1 MAEKLKVIVCQHG
14 SRRRYAVARMLEK
27 SDSLVS
33 LYTDSYSNSPLG
45 ILSSYLSKFLN
56 IPSLNRLSNR
66 KVIGIP
72 KNKIKH
78 CDYLHI
84 VELFQKLLKINK
96 NGFELYQQRNRILSK
111 EMISWGVNGTNVVYT
126 MFRENID
133 FLKWTKG
140 NNVKLAVDVF
150 ISPITHDILIE
161 ETKKLPS
168 WKTDEDLNNSHLLKE
183 NWETVADLAD
193 ILICPSQWVADGVRA
208 CTPSAYH
215 KVRVVPYGCSIDYKG
230 LTNNP
235 IKGRVF
241 FAGGDA
247 LRKGLYYLAVATT
260 SLKNKGLDL
269 DVRVAG
275 SLPSN
280 VVNDPVCRDLNF
292 LGKLNKSEMEE
303 EFLTAEVF
311 TLPSLSEG
319 FAGVVAESIA
329 AGCPVVVTHE
339 AGTPVINGK
348 EGIIVEARNSHSL
361 EMGLFKMLT
370 DTDFR
375 NKCASNCI
383 KNFDFYSEQRWNDRL
398 IHVLQGLVFK

>member
-27 SDSLVS
+27 SDALVF

-45 ILSSYLSKFLN
+45 ILSSYLSKFMN
-56 IPSLNRLSNR
+56 IASLNRLSNR
-66 KVIGIP
+66 KIIGIP
-72 KNKIKH
+72 NGKIKY
-78 CDYLHI
+78 CDYMHI
-84 VELFQKLLKINK
+84 VEFFQKCFKVDK
-96 NGFELYQQRNRILSK
+96 KGFELYQQRNRILSNR
-111 EMISWGVNGTNVVYT
+111 MINWGVNGANVIYT

-133 FLKWTKG
+133 FLKWTKS
-140 NNVKLAVDVF
+140 NNVKIAVDVF
-150 ISPITHDILIE
+150 ISPITHDILAE
-161 ETKKLPS
+161 EMKNLSS
-168 WKTDEDLNNSHLLKE
+168 WKTDEDLSNSHLLKQ

-193 ILICPSQWVADGVRA
+193 ILICPSQWVADGVRE

-230 LTNNP
+230 RTNTP

-247 LRKGLYYLAVATT
+247 LRKGLYYLAVAAT
-260 SLKNKGLDL
+260 SLKNKGLEL

-339 AGTPVINGK
+339 AGTPVKDGE
-348 EGIIVEARNSHSL
+348 EGIIVESRNSHSL
-361 EMGLFKMLT
+361 ELGLFKILT

-375 NKCASNCI
+375 NSCASNCL
-383 KNFDFYSEQRWNDRL
+383 KNVGFYTEQKWNDRL
-398 IHVLQGLVFK
+398 KDVLQGIVLK